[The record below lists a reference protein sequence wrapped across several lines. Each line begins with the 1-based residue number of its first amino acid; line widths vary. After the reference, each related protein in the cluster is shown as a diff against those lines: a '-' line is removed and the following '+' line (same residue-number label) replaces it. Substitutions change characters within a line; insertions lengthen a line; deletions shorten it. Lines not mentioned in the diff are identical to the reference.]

1 VLPKFLGGDAED
13 PIEGQH
19 PSQPWD
25 DYFNYCIREKRAFH
39 YHGSVRSNPWESAHL
54 NIYDPAEIERKI
66 CSGELSEI
74 IGESQ
79 GGRPRGRVSNS
90 NGNIDEFGEKFV
102 IHSLEISMMKIGRPE
117 VKRTVVSDDR
127 TTEGD
132 MEEHDPDCSEGRPLK
147 VRTGLISGYR
157 GKCIGPLNV
166 IMCE

>member
-1 VLPKFLGGDAED
+1 LLPKFLGGEADD
-13 PIEGQH
+13 LIDGKY

-25 DYFNYCIREKRAFH
+25 DYFNYCIREKRGFH

-54 NIYDPAEIERKI
+54 NIYDVGEIERKI
-66 CSGELSEI
+66 RSGELSEI
-74 IGESQ
+74 IGETQMSKMRYGVSS
-79 GGRPRGRVSNS
+79 GG

-102 IHSLEISMMKIGRPE
+102 VMSLKISMMRIGVE
-117 VKRTVVSDDR
+117 EKGVGSDDR
-127 TTEGD
+127 TTEVD
-132 MEEHDPDCSEGRPLK
+132 LEEDDPDCYEGSPLK